1 VAPTWNRE
9 PLRDKRIVIFWEQGH
24 GDIVQIVRYLHSL
37 KELGARVTFLAPRN
51 LQRLL
56 RPLAGEV
63 ELTSALDGT
72 RAFDFQCP
80 LMSLPLKFETDLGSI
95 PNSVPYLRAEPELV
109 AGWREKI
116 GQAGFKIGI
125 CWQGNPIA
133 KVDRGRSVPLVQFA
147 PLAPLPE
154 VRLISLQKHH
164 GLDQLDRLP
173 ADVKVETLG
182 EDFDAGA
189 DAFVDTAAVMM
200 SLDLVVT
207 SDTAMPHL
215 AGALARPTWVALKSA
230 RPGWR
235 SSTCRTGA
243 GSSSATTARGIRA
256 CGCSGS
262 PSAAIG
268 TRCSRAS
275 PRTCARSSP
284 RARADAR
291 PRAG

>member
-1 VAPTWNRE
+1 M
-9 PLRDKRIVIFWEQGH
+9 
-24 GDIVQIVRYLHSL
+24 
-37 KELGARVTFLAPRN
+37 LAPRN

-56 RPLAGEV
+56 RPFAGPV

-95 PNSVPYLRAEPELV
+95 PNAVPYLRAEPELV
-109 AGWREKI
+109 ARWREKI
-116 GQAGFKIGI
+116 GQAGCKIGI

-133 KVDRGRSVPLVQFA
+133 KVDKGRSVPLVQFA
-147 PLAPLPE
+147 PLARLPE

-182 EDFDAGA
+182 DDFDAGS

-207 SDTAMPHL
+207 SDTAMAHL
-215 AGALARPTWVALKSA
+215 AGALAR

-235 SSTCRTGA
+235 SSMCRTGA
-243 GSSSATTARGIRA
+243 GSSGATIARGIRA
-256 CGCSGS
+256 CACSAS

-268 TRCSRAS
+268 TRCLHGS
-275 PRTCARSSP
+275 PGSWARCSP
-284 RARADAR
+284 RARAGA
-291 PRAG
+291 